1 MAPLPKPDPA
11 RLSPVAA
18 TLAAW
23 VRGRPHGERITVGC
37 SGGLDSSVLLHALA
51 TARAELRPD
60 LALAAHHVHH
70 GLLPEADAWL
80 RHVEA
85 LCAALG
91 VPCSAERVT
100 VDAGSRHGVEAA
112 ARQARYRSFERLA
125 TDCVVLAHHADDQA
139 ETVLLQLLRGGGPRA
154 LAGMP
159 ARRTLGTI
167 ALERPLLAL
176 GRAAIADYARAHAID
191 AVDDPSNADMRL
203 ARARLRERLWPALRA
218 SFPDGVEQIASAAR
232 QQAEAALLVD
242 ELARLDLASCL
253 AEGALVLEA
262 WQRLSPSRRRNA
274 LRRWLVDAG
283 AANPGW
289 HAIGDL
295 AHQLE
300 RVGTGLRRAL
310 RSADFERPLELRTFR
325 GRASIGPSFL
335 PLSDSS
341 DGLDSGPSL
350 PADLSVPGKWRTA
363 YGELRVSVVEQD
375 TRAPRPMLL
384 VSPSSRGKVGWRLRL
399 RRPGDRIRLNERSGH
414 VALKNVFQTHAIPPW
429 QRAHWP
435 LVCDDERVIAVVGLA
450 VDARYA
456 ADAGWLL
463 EWKPVSSPD
472 PAPALRDG
480 TVLGRAS
487 SRVNPCGR

>member
-1 MAPLPKPDPA
+1 MAPSRKPDPA
-11 RLSPVAA
+11 RPSSVAA

-51 TARAELRPD
+51 AARAALRPD

-100 VDAGSRHGVEAA
+100 VDVGSGRGVEAA
-112 ARQARYRSFERLA
+112 ARQARYESFARRA
-125 TDCVVLAHHADDQA
+125 TDCVLLAHHADDQA

-154 LAGMP
+154 LSGMP
-159 ARRTLGTI
+159 ARRMLGTI

-191 AVDDPSNADMRL
+191 AVNDPSNADTRL
-203 ARARLRERLWPALRA
+203 ARGRLRARLWPALRA
-218 SFPDGVEQIASAAR
+218 SFPDGVEQIESAAR
-232 QQAEAALLVD
+232 QQSEAALLVD

-253 AEGALVLEA
+253 SEGALVLEA
-262 WQRLSPSRRRNA
+262 WQRLSPPRRRNA
-274 LRRWLVDAG
+274 LRRWLADAG
-283 AANPGW
+283 AATPSW
-289 HAIGDL
+289 HAIADT
-295 AHQLE
+295 ARQLE

-310 RSADFERPLELRTFR
+310 RSADSESPLELRTFR
-325 GRASIGPSFL
+325 GRASIAAPLRPPS
-335 PLSDSS
+335 DRS
-341 DGLDSGPSL
+341 DGQNSDPSL
-350 PADLSVPGKWRTA
+350 PSDLSVPGMWRA
-363 YGELRVSVVEQD
+363 AQGELQVSVVEQD

-384 VSPSSRGKVGWRLRL
+384 APPSSRGKAGWRLRL

-429 QRAHWP
+429 QRTQWP
-435 LVCDDERVIAVVGLA
+435 LICDDERVIAVAGLA

-456 ADAGWLL
+456 ADAGWLV

-472 PAPALRDG
+472 PALALRDG
-480 TVLGRAS
+480 TALGRAS